1 MLQSMAEGR
10 KLLKKGKLAKL
21 RFTTPDSA
29 LIGRFRIA
37 SSLTFKAGRG
47 GGGEARG
54 YAVFRMVCP
63 KKCLRVRADST
74 LVFKTRPGVQL
85 SM

>member
-1 MLQSMAEGR
+1 M
-10 KLLKKGKLAKL
+10 
-21 RFTTPDSA
+21 
-29 LIGRFRIA
+29 
-37 SSLTFKAGRG
+37 SSLVLEMGGGEG

-74 LVFKTRPGVQL
+74 LVFKTRPGGQL
-85 SM
+85 FM